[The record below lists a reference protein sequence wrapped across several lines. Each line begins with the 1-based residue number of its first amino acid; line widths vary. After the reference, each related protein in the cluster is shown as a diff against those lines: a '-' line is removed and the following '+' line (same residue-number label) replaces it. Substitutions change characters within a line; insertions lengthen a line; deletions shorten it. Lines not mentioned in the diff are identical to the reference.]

1 MVGPLVGEWT
11 AEQVMTTPVV
21 VVPSHISVAEARQ
34 HAAASGAVGL
44 VALTPGGDILG
55 ALTLGRLG
63 GLPSPETP
71 LSELLL
77 AGSFRVVG
85 VETSLKEVLSIYR
98 EDSAV
103 ILIVKGT
110 EGQPVGIMDAGH
122 VASRLWEQ
130 LRLVESRLDA
140 VVETVNEAI
149 TIIDPQDVVVGWNRR
164 AEELF
169 KIPAAEIIGRP
180 IESFFTSLVVTR
192 VMQDRREVRNAY
204 HQPCEGTH
212 VLINATPIR
221 LDDQVVGSTCA
232 ERDIT
237 ELVYLHEELSRAST
251 QVRMLEKEIN
261 KINGQR
267 DAFHRIIGHSSR
279 LAETITLARRVA
291 NTNAAVLV
299 RGESGTGKELFAEA
313 IHQESQRR
321 DRPFVVINCG
331 AIPPTLFE
339 SELFGYQ
346 AGAFTGADRRGK
358 PGKFELANG
367 GTLFLDE
374 IGELQP
380 DMQVKLLRVL
390 QNKVFYRVGG
400 SESINVDVRVI
411 AATHRD
417 LEGMITQGLFRE
429 DLYYRLNVVSLEVPP
444 LRERKEDIPEL
455 VYVFIQEFA
464 RVHHRQIGQVAPEV
478 MSALLSYSWP
488 GNVRELRNMVER
500 LVILAEGEVI
510 KEEHLPESLR
520 QARQRIKPEASST
533 LAELTFRTEREI
545 IVKALEKAKGNKAL
559 AARQL
564 GIPRGTLY
572 YKMKALQIT

>member
-1 MVGPLVGEWT
+1 MVGPLVREWT
-11 AEQVMTTPVV
+11 AEQVMITPV
-21 VVPSHISVAEARQ
+21 VVPSHISIAEARQ
-34 HAAASGAVGL
+34 HAAASGVVGL

-55 ALTLGRLG
+55 ALTLGRLD
-63 GLPSPETP
+63 GLLSPETP
-71 LSELLL
+71 LSELLP

-85 VETSLKEVLSIYR
+85 VETPLREVLSIYR

-103 ILIVKGT
+103 VLIVKGV
-110 EGQPVGIMDAGH
+110 EGQPVGIVDAGY
-122 VASRLWEQ
+122 VASCLWEH
-130 LRLVESRLDA
+130 LRLVESRLGA
-140 VVETVNEAI
+140 VVDTVNEAV
-149 TIIDPQDVVVGWNRR
+149 TIIDPRDVVVGWNRR
-164 AEELF
+164 AEELYN
-169 KIPAAEIIGRP
+169 IPASEIIGRP

-221 LDDQVVGSTCA
+221 LEDQVVGSISA

-267 DAFHRIIGHSSR
+267 DAFHRIIGHSRR

-455 VYVFIQEFA
+455 VYMFIQEFA
-464 RVHHRQIGQVAPEV
+464 RVHLRQISQVAPEV

-500 LVILAEGEVI
+500 LVILAEGEAI
-510 KEEHLPESLR
+510 KEEYLPESLR
-520 QARQRIKPEASST
+520 QARQRIKPDASST

-545 IVKALEKAKGNKAL
+545 IAKALEKAKGNKAL

-564 GIPRGTLY
+564 GIPRSTLY